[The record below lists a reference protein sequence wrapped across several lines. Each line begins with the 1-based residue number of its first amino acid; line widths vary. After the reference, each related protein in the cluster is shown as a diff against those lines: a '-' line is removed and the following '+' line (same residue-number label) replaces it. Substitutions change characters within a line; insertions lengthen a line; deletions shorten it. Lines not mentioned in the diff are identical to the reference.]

1 MASYAPPV
9 TPVLVVE
16 DDRVIVRVLEIN
28 LRAAG
33 FDVTSAS
40 TGAAAVETARAT
52 AFAAIVCDLG
62 LPDLSGAPLIDALH
76 DAAGGAPIVVVS
88 GAEPDAGSDGGY
100 ASSVEAVLRKPV
112 EPSVVIETLR
122 RVARDV

>member
-1 MASYAPPV
+1 MASYAPAV
-9 TPVLVVE
+9 TPVLLVE
-16 DDRVIVRVLEIN
+16 DDRVVVRVLEVN

-33 FDVTSAS
+33 FDVASAS
-40 TGAAAVETARAT
+40 TGAAAVAAARTT

-62 LPDLSGAPLIDALH
+62 LPDLSGAALVSALR

-88 GAEPDAGSDGGY
+88 GADPDAPSGGGY
-100 ASSVEAVLRKPV
+100 ASAVEAVLRKPV
-112 EPSVVIETLR
+112 EPDVIVETLR

>member
-1 MASYAPPV
+1 MPSYAPPV
-9 TPVLVVE
+9 APVLLLE

-33 FDVTSAS
+33 FDVTSVS
-40 TGAAAVETARAT
+40 TGAAAVEAARAT
-52 AFAAIVCDLG
+52 AFAAVICDLG
-62 LPDLSGAPLIDALH
+62 LPDLSGDALVSAVR

-88 GAEPDAGSDGGY
+88 GAEPDARSDGGY
-100 ASSVEAVLRKPV
+100 ASTVEAVLRKPV
-112 EPSVVIETLR
+112 DPDAIVETVR

>member
-1 MASYAPPV
+1 MLRAVA
-9 TPVLVVE
+9 TVLIVE

-33 FDVTSAS
+33 FDVVTAS
-40 TGAAAVETARAT
+40 TGAAAVEAASAT
-52 AFAAIVCDLG
+52 TLAAIVCDLG
-62 LPDLSGAPLIDALH
+62 LPDLSGEALVSAVR

-88 GAEPDAGSDGGY
+88 GAEPDARSSGGY
-100 ASSVEAVLRKPV
+100 ASMVEAVLRKPV
-112 EPSVVIETLR
+112 DPTVILETVR